1 MEAIILMKNR
11 LVKKSLAN
19 QYAISIHVE
28 PYYPGTY
35 DLVKLVFL
43 EEDLAFSAGPLLY
56 LPGSTVGS
64 L

>member
-1 MEAIILMKNR
+1 MEAVILMKYW

-19 QYAISIHVE
+19 QYPISIHVE

-43 EEDLAFSAGPLLY
+43 EEDLGFSAGPQL
-56 LPGSTVGS
+56 
-64 L
+64 

>member
-1 MEAIILMKNR
+1 MEAVILMKYW

-19 QYAISIHVE
+19 QYPISIHVE

-43 EEDLAFSAGPLLY
+43 EEDLAFSAGPQLY
-56 LPGSTVGS
+56 
-64 L
+64 